1 MAKESTEHFSPL
13 CKLVSSMVPSFF
25 FLHKAELFSYLLL
38 CVAKMPFIPQVSV
51 ARSVSGLTGKE
62 RPGGASFTSAVAKT
76 QVQRYDKG
84 SSVKERL
91 TLNLKQLGRKSQLNS
106 HLTSAK
112 GVSAAPN
119 KRDRGL
125 PSSQTDS
132 TPSSSSGA
140 SLQHKPAGHSSATK
154 TEPLVK
160 ARTRTREEARFTL
173 TLTPEAVLLLQRR
186 NSERHQR
193 SRNTT
198 SGAGASGSATDSRRR
213 RQPSITQRNG
223 AFNGS
228 AGAKNM
234 HSAELEDISS
244 IVKISLLNDKH
255 KYDDVEYEEEEDLA
269 VDEHVVL
276 KCTEWLRGLENKPV
290 TTGKIT
296 NKSGNGLKSC

>member
-1 MAKESTEHFSPL
+1 
-13 CKLVSSMVPSFF
+13 MVPSFF

-38 CVAKMPFIPQVSV
+38 CVAKMPFTPQVSV

-76 QVQRYDKG
+76 QVQRYDQG

-112 GVSAAPN
+112 VVSAAPN

-140 SLQHKPAGHSSATK
+140 SLQHKPAGHSAAKK
-154 TEPLVK
+154 TDPLVK
-160 ARTRTREEARFTL
+160 ARARTQEEARFTL

-186 NSERHQR
+186 NSERHPR
-193 SRNTT
+193 SRNTA
-198 SGAGASGSATDSRRR
+198 SGAGASGSTTDSRR

-223 AFNGS
+223 ASNGR
-228 AGAKNM
+228 AGAKHM
-234 HSAELEDISS
+234 HSAELDDISA
-244 IVKISLLNDKH
+244 IVKVSLLNDKH
-255 KYDDVEYEEEEDLA
+255 KYDDVEYEDEEDLG
-269 VDEHVVL
+269 VDEHVAL
-276 KCTEWLRGLENKPV
+276 KCTEWLRGLENKAV
-290 TTGKIT
+290 TTGRSL
-296 NKSGNGLKSC
+296 NKSRNGLKSC

>member
-1 MAKESTEHFSPL
+1 MAEEATEHFSPL

-25 FLHKAELFSYLLL
+25 FFHKAELFSYLLL
-38 CVAKMPFIPQVSV
+38 CVAKMPFIPQVSIS
-51 ARSVSGLTGKE
+51 RSVSGLTGKE
-62 RPGGASFTSAVAKT
+62 RPGDASFTSKVAKT
-76 QVQRYDKG
+76 QVQRHDKG

-106 HLTSAK
+106 HLASAK

-125 PSSQTDS
+125 PSSLTDS
-132 TPSSSSGA
+132 TPSSSSGV
-140 SLQHKPAGHSSATK
+140 SLQHKPAGHSSAKK

-160 ARTRTREEARFTL
+160 ARMRNQEEAHFTL

-186 NSERHQR
+186 NSEKHQR
-193 SRNTT
+193 SR

-213 RQPSITQRNG
+213 KQPSINQRNG
-223 AFNGS
+223 ALNGRV
-228 AGAKNM
+228 AAKNI

-255 KYDDVEYEEEEDLA
+255 KYDDVEYEEEEDL
-269 VDEHVVL
+269 VLDERVVL
-276 KCTEWLRGLENKPV
+276 KCTEWLCGLENKPA
-290 TTGKIT
+290 TTGKIL
-296 NKSGNGLKSC
+296 N

>member
-1 MAKESTEHFSPL
+1 MAKDSTEHFSPL

-51 ARSVSGLTGKE
+51 ARSVSGLTGPE

-76 QVQRYDKG
+76 HVQRYDKG

-112 GVSAAPN
+112 VVSAAPN
-119 KRDRGL
+119 NRPRDRGL

-132 TPSSSSGA
+132 TPSPSSGA
-140 SLQHKPAGHSSATK
+140 SLQLKPAKKS
-154 TEPLVK
+154 EPVVK
-160 ARTRTREEARFTL
+160 AGARTQEEAGLTL

-186 NSERHQR
+186 NSERNQP

-213 RQPSITQRNG
+213 RQPSTTQRNNG
-223 AFNGS
+223 ALNGR
-228 AGAKNM
+228 AGAKNV
-234 HSAELEDISS
+234 HSAALDDMSS
-244 IVKISLLNDKH
+244 IVKISLLNDRH
-255 KYDDVEYEEEEDLA
+255 KYDDVEYEDEEDLG
-269 VDEHVVL
+269 VDEHVAL

-290 TTGKIT
+290 TAG
-296 NKSGNGLKSC
+296 NSLSKSRNGLKSC